1 MPAPPELLQWIDSKT
16 SAFIARLSE
25 AVGIPSISGDP
36 AFRPSVIEMSN
47 WLNKQL
53 QAVGVTT
60 KQVDLGQHV
69 MDGQTLPLPPAIL
82 GRIGEDP
89 GKKTILIYGHFDVQP
104 ASKSDGW
111 ETEPFVLTEEKD
123 GRLVGRGSS
132 DDKGPVLGWLNVL
145 QWHHETQKPLPVNL
159 VFCFEGMEE
168 NGSEGLD
175 ELVEKEKDGWFKNV
189 DCVCISDNYWLNTRT
204 PALTYGLR
212 GLVYFK
218 ITISGPGR
226 DLHSGVFG
234 RTVHE
239 PMTDLIS
246 LMGRLV
252 DPAGNILVP
261 GVDDMVSAA
270 DVEEKA
276 IYEKLDYSIADVES
290 AAGGRIALSAD
301 KSGRARAR
309 RYREAEENA
318 YGASGA
324 SAGEIALKTSLRSF
338 LSCRA
343 HARLGSLS
351 VDLWSGACLALSP
364 PSSFPTLPSVL
375 SLTLTPPFLPQTQ
388 VLMGR
393 MRLPSLSLH
402 GIEGAFAGPGAKTVI
417 PAKVHHEAPPSQR
430 AVDGVRRHRLLLRW
444 VGAVPVVLDED
455 EEPVGHV
462 ASSLWTAGTTSTS
475 AHHLFLLSSSPR
487 KPPDAVEPL
496 VKQYLES
503 EFAKLGSKNKME
515 IELLHSGKPWVADWK
530 HWNYAAAIKAT
541 EAIYKQTPDLTREGG
556 SIPVTLTFA
565 ETLNVNVLLLP
576 MGRGDDGAHST
587 NEKLDK
593 SNFIEGTKLLGT
605 YLYEIGDVKEGGK

>member
-1 MPAPPELLQWIDSKT
+1 MPAPAELLTYIDT
-16 SAFIARLSE
+16 QTDAFIARLAS
-25 AVGIPSISGDP
+25 AVGIASISGDP
-36 AFRPSVIEMSN
+36 AFRDHVFEMSD
-47 WLNKQL
+47 WLNGQL
-53 QAVGVTT
+53 RAVGVTT
-60 KQVDLGQHV
+60 KQVDLGTHV

-82 GRIGEDP
+82 GKIGEDP
-89 GKKTILIYGHFDVQP
+89 AKKTVLIYGHFDVQP
-104 ASKSDGW
+104 AAKSDGW
-111 ETEPFVLTEEKD
+111 DSEPFVLTQLDD

-132 DDKGPVLGWLNVL
+132 DDKGPVLGWVNVL
-145 QWHHETQKPLPVNL
+145 QWHHETQTPLPVNL

-175 ELVEKEKDGWFKNV
+175 ELVVREKDGWFKDV

-218 ITISGPGR
+218 ITVSGPGR

-270 DVEEKA
+270 DAEERA
-276 IYEKLDYSIADVES
+276 IYEKLDYSIADVEG
-290 AAGGRIALSAD
+290 AAGAQIALSAD
-301 KSGRARAR
+301 K
-309 RYREAEENA
+309 
-318 YGASGA
+318 
-324 SAGEIALKTSLRSF
+324 
-338 LSCRA
+338 
-343 HARLGSLS
+343 
-351 VDLWSGACLALSP
+351 
-364 PSSFPTLPSVL
+364 
-375 SLTLTPPFLPQTQ
+375 TQ

-417 PAKVHHEAPPSQR
+417 PAKVGGKFSIRLVPPQTP
-430 AVDGVRRHRLLLRW
+430 A
-444 VGAVPVVLDED
+444 
-455 EEPVGHV
+455 
-462 ASSLWTAGTTSTS
+462 
-475 AHHLFLLSSSPR
+475 
-487 KPPDAVEPL
+487 AVEPL
-496 VKQYLES
+496 VVSYLES

-530 HWNYAAAIKAT
+530 HWNYTAAMKAT
-541 EAIYKQTPDLTREGG
+541 EAVYKQKPDLTREGG

-565 ETLNVNVLLLP
+565 ETLGVNVLLLP

-593 SNFIEGTKLLGT
+593 SNFIQGTKLLGT